1 MDTKPQIAIVFYTTY
16 LHTYHLAEAIRE
28 GAEKSGNC
36 EIKLYQ
42 VPETLSP
49 EELGNINAPTK
60 PELPSITPEL
70 LKEADGILFGYPT
83 RHGTLP
89 AQLKELLDSC
99 GGIWA
104 EGALHGKMAGVFCST
119 SNQHG
124 GHESSIMS
132 LVTILTHFGL
142 IFVPLGYNSPL
153 LNEDAEMIGGSPWGA
168 SVIAGKDESRQPNE
182 KELEIARIQ
191 VLSRYHG
198 IHEPSQKKVD
208 PELEDAVTDV
218 PVAPVEAIPDSVPK
232 RAPTSDDNKDGENNK
247 AQGSASAPATESTSP
262 QEPFQTTETIKKPK
276 STEITRG
283 ESSGAAS
290 GQSIKNVC
298 SKESGPGNKTTSGL
312 KKFFKRLSTRPKTG
326 DGN

>member
-1 MDTKPQIAIVFYTTY
+1 MDTKPKIAIVFYTTY
-16 LHTYHLAEAIRE
+16 LHTYNLAEAIRE

-132 LVTILTHFGL
+132 LVTILTHFGM
-142 IFVPLGYNSPL
+142 IFCSTRVKNF
-153 LNEDAEMIGGSPWGA
+153 A
-168 SVIAGKDESRQPNE
+168 K
-182 KELEIARIQ
+182 

-198 IHEPSQKKVD
+198 IHEPNQKKVD

-232 RAPTSDDNKDGENNK
+232 GAPTSDDNKDGENNK